1 MANRREKFRQYMVRL
16 NAAAPPG
23 DAIKEGLY
31 VPRPGRSAADQIVS
45 RLELEPASSH
55 LLVGGV
61 GSGKTTQLLVARNLL
76 KNIPDV
82 QAFFIDVSQKHDLGK
97 LQSGVLLVLAG
108 LTLGRFVT
116 DGSTAEVKKAQK
128 LFNDWAH
135 GWIEWVDDVDDYWEP
150 PDDLEVDSRVPIRH
164 KGVLVPPQPPLRWDI
179 KQKTEQLNILQQEA
193 TQHVRHIVLL
203 FDSLDRVANLAPFAE
218 LVEQDIRAIRSIG
231 IGVIVVG
238 PLRTMFAT
246 DRPIAE
252 RFDYFYHQP
261 SVDVQQDTTGQEFLI
276 QVLRRRAEK
285 SILPDKPLRRIVEL
299 SGGVLRDLISL
310 ARAAGEEAYTAG
322 ADVIEVSHVE
332 SSADAFGRTLM
343 LGLDADEIEVLQRV
357 RTQGTFVPTSDKD
370 IALLLTRRVLEYGN
384 GRMGYAVHPTIAPL
398 LEQLAISP

>member
-1 MANRREKFRQYMVRL
+1 MTQC
-16 NAAAPPG
+16 PP
-23 DAIKEGLY
+23 
-31 VPRPGRSAADQIVS
+31 
-45 RLELEPASSH
+45 
-55 LLVGGV
+55 
-61 GSGKTTQLLVARNLL
+61 
-76 KNIPDV
+76 
-82 QAFFIDVSQKHDLGK
+82 
-97 LQSGVLLVLAG
+97 
-108 LTLGRFVT
+108 
-116 DGSTAEVKKAQK
+116 
-128 LFNDWAH
+128 
-135 GWIEWVDDVDDYWEP
+135 
-150 PDDLEVDSRVPIRH
+150 
-164 KGVLVPPQPPLRWDI
+164 
-179 KQKTEQLNILQQEA
+179 
-193 TQHVRHIVLL
+193 
-203 FDSLDRVANLAPFAE
+203 
-218 LVEQDIRAIRSIG
+218 
-231 IGVIVVG
+231 
-238 PLRTMFAT
+238 M
-246 DRPIAE
+246 
-252 RFDYFYHQP
+252 
-261 SVDVQQDTTGQEFLI
+261 I